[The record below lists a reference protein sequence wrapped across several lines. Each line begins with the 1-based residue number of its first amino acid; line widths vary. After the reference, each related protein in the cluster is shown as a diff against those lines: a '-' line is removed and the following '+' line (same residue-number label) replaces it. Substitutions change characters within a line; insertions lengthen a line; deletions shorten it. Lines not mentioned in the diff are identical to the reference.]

1 MIRISI
7 GDVFNTKDGV
17 KVKVID
23 VSTGSYVV
31 FEYTVFG
38 HTYELGMSYNKFLK
52 IIK

>member
-23 VSTGSYVV
+23 VCMGSYVE

-38 HTYELGMSYNKFLK
+38 HTYGVGMQYNKFLK